1 MMILYII
8 ISLLLIFLLLVF
20 IPMKGKRYK
29 VAVPVRHID
38 ERNTMF
44 SRNDLE
50 PGDKRFEAYYA
61 SHPENKAAD
70 DTFRSRPG
78 LLSRNATYYNRF
90 AFAAAEAG
98 FEAVK
103 AFFSLREGTGG
114 HAHSLQEAS
123 PEQPLFPSDEEQGRK
138 ESREL
143 SDFLKNLAVKLG
155 AAGAGISVMQ
165 DYHYY
170 TYGGR
175 GDRYGQKVSND
186 HKYGIA
192 LTVEMDYKLT
202 RSAPRA
208 PVVMES
214 ARQYLSSG
222 MIATH
227 LALTLRNL
235 GYEAS
240 SHIDANYDVIC
251 PLVARDAGL
260 GEIGRMGL
268 LMTPRQGPRVRI
280 AVVTTSAPLMADKP
294 AYDNSVIDFCTLCK
308 KCARVCPSSS
318 IPHDQRRDHPGG
330 LRWQIDQE
338 KCFTYWCSA
347 GTDCARCMAVC
358 PYSHPSN
365 LFHDFIR
372 WGIRNN
378 FIFRR
383 LAVKLDDL
391 FYGSK
396 PSTGK
401 SPEWISH

>member
-1 MMILYII
+1 M
-8 ISLLLIFLLLVF
+8 
-20 IPMKGKRYK
+20 
-29 VAVPVRHID
+29 AVPGRNID

-44 SRNDLE
+44 SRNELR

-70 DTFRSRPG
+70 DAFRSKPG
-78 LLSRNATYYNRF
+78 LLSRKAAYYNRF
-90 AFAAAEAG
+90 AFAGAEAG

-103 AFFSLREGTGG
+103 AFFPLRERTPSHEHGV
-114 HAHSLQEAS
+114 QETYQEQAVY
-123 PEQPLFPSDEEQGRK
+123 PEGEEKGK
-138 ESREL
+138 EESREL
-143 SDFLKNLAVKLG
+143 TVFLKNMAVKLG
-155 AAGAGISVMQ
+155 AASAGISEMK

-170 TYGGR
+170 THGGR
-175 GDRYGQKVSND
+175 GTRYGQKVSND

-192 LTVEMDYKLT
+192 LTVEMDYKFT

-214 ARQYLSSG
+214 ARQYLRSG

-227 LALTLRNL
+227 LALTLRSL
-235 GYEAS
+235 GYEAT

-280 AVVTTSAPLMADKP
+280 AVVTTSAPLLADKP

-318 IPHDQRRDHPGG
+318 IPYDQRKDHPGG
-330 LRWQIDQE
+330 LRWQINQE
-338 KCFTYWCSA
+338 KCFTYWCNA

-358 PYSHPSN
+358 PYSHPSGF
-365 LFHDFIR
+365 FHNFIR

-383 LAVKLDDL
+383 MAVKLDDL

-396 PSTGK
+396 PSPGK
-401 SPEWISH
+401 TPEWIGN